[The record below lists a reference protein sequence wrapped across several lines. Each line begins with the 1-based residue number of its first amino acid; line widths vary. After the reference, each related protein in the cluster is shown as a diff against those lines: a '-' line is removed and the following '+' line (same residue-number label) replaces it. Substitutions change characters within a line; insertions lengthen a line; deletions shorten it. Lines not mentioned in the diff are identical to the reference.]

1 MVLDLPDR
9 GLMKARIVTMVLSPG
24 HKFDRT
30 HGLTIQ
36 RVARGFVLI
45 NSHCPL
51 PTHKPIM

>member
-24 HKFDRT
+24 HKFDRS

-36 RVARGFVLI
+36 RVARGVVLM
-45 NSHCPL
+45 NSHCSL
-51 PTHKPIM
+51 PTDKSIM